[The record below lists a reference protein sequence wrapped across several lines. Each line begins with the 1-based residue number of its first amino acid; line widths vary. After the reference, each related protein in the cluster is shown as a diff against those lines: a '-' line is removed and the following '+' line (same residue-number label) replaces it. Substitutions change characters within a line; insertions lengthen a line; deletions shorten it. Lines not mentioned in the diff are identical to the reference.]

1 MNSITQ
7 DMKFRYSLMKYAEKF
22 GAARASRKYN
32 KTKSDIYFWKARYDG
47 SIESL
52 ACRSRRPHSQPAYRS
67 GIEADSRYAPAQ
79 SKAGK
84 SGAVEASAQA
94 RLQPMSGKSVARFA
108 A

>member
-22 GAARASRKYN
+22 GVARASRKYN
-32 KTKSDIYFWKARYDG
+32 ETKSYIYFWKARYDG

-52 ACRSRRPHSQPAYRS
+52 ACRSRRPHSLPAYRS
-67 GIEADSRYAPAQ
+67 GIEADSRYAPTQ

-84 SGAVEASAQA
+84 SGAVEPSAQA
-94 RLQPMSGKSVARFA
+94 RLQLMSGKSVARFA